1 MPRPRVHDDGLRARL
16 LAEAGRTV
24 NTAGIAALSL
34 RFLAAQV
41 GTSTSAVYSLFG
53 GKSEL
58 LGALYEEA
66 FAQFGAAQ
74 RAVPVTGDAVTDF
87 TALGRAYWT
96 WATAHPD
103 LYQVLFSRAL
113 GDLEPTPAQA
123 AAAASTI
130 EPLSELVHS
139 AVAGG
144 AMAGDPTAITF
155 AIWAAVHGAV
165 SLVLAN
171 CAPDDESTRAQWFD
185 ATAGAVIR
193 GWLTTDVSPAGHRPV
208 IPRGPSSGD
217 PDRSTT

>member
-1 MPRPRVHDDGLRARL
+1 VPRPRVHDDELRNRL

-24 NTAGIAALSL
+24 HGAGIGSLSL
-34 RFLAAQV
+34 RSLAGQV

-74 RAVPVTGDAVTDF
+74 RAVPVTGDLSADLG
-87 TALGRAYWT
+87 ALGRAYWT
-96 WATAHPD
+96 WARAHPD
-103 LYQVLFSRAL
+103 LYPVLFSKAL
-113 GDLEPTPAQA
+113 GDVEPTPAQA
-123 AAAASTI
+123 AAAAATI
-130 EPLSELVHS
+130 EPLSRLVQS
-139 AVAGG
+139 AVETRQ
-144 AMAGDPTAITF
+144 MVGDPGAITF

-171 CAPDDESTRAQWFD
+171 CAPDDEQTRSDWFD

-193 GWLTTDVSPAGHRPV
+193 GWLETGS
-208 IPRGPSSGD
+208 
-217 PDRSTT
+217 